1 MEAAEEAA
9 RQLRLRDLAGLI
21 VIDFIDMEEAKNNRA
36 VEKKLKDCLKDDRA
50 RIQMGKISQFGL
62 MEISRQRRRSGV
74 LEGTTHVCPHCQGVG
89 RVRSVESSALSMLR
103 TVEMESAKG
112 GPGVVTLR
120 VPREVGLYI
129 LNEKR
134 AYLVRLQQMQG
145 LQVNV
150 VVDDAMMEGDHE
162 IERISTLDPDE
173 ARAFINAIPQVRP
186 EPEDDDLDIVDE
198 DEDEDEEDEEQIE
211 EEDTDDDEGE
221 ARVQAEREPRE
232 AREPREGGERGRG
245 RRRRR
250 RGGRRDEEGSEPRR
264 VEAAE
269 GEDADIDQGRDA
281 SDAEGAEGDDDS
293 EEGRARRRRRR
304 GRRGGRRAREEVR
317 TSTDPYSWTRVRVP
331 HVDGVYSWYDPA
343 LAIAPP
349 RPASEAHD
357 ESRHESRHE
366 RVSAEAAPAVRPQA
380 PEGGDMWVE
389 LPAVDAS
396 AAKPSRS
403 RRGRGRGR
411 GGSEQVTAE
420 AAVME
425 AGEPDAI
432 VEVEA
437 ALEPVV
443 EAVVE
448 PAPAEAPAAPVKKAR
463 PSRAKAKPAPVEAG
477 IEAAA
482 EAVVEAPAL
491 VVEAPVKPV
500 KAAPAPVLAP
510 AEADPA
516 EISTP
521 PEQPKRGWWR
531 R

>member
-103 TVEMESAKG
+103 AVELESARG
-112 GPGVVTLR
+112 GPGVVALR

-134 AYLVRLQQMQG
+134 EYLVRLQQVQG

-150 VVDDAMMEGDHE
+150 VVDDAMMDVDHE
-162 IERISTLDPDE
+162 IERISSLDPEE
-173 ARAFINAIPQVRP
+173 AKAFIQRTPVVRP

-198 DEDEDEEDEEQIE
+198 DEDEEIEDEDEEQIE
-211 EEDTDDDEGE
+211 REDTDDDE
-221 ARVQAEREPRE
+221 ASSRVESDRGP
-232 AREPREGGERGRG
+232 REPREGGREGGRG

-264 VEAAE
+264 VEAVE
-269 GEDADIDQGRDA
+269 GDDADADRDGP
-281 SDAEGAEGDDDS
+281 DAEGDDDS

-317 TSTDPYSWTRVRVP
+317 SVDPYSWTRVRVP

-349 RPASEAHD
+349 RPVEPRLEQA
-357 ESRHESRHE
+357 
-366 RVSAEAAPAVRPQA
+366 VSSEAAPPQPIARASA
-380 PEGGDMWVE
+380 PAAEGDMWVE
-389 LPAVDAS
+389 LPHAEAS
-396 AAKPSRS
+396 SKPSRS

-411 GGSEQVTAE
+411 GRDTEQATAE
-420 AAVME
+420 VVTIE
-425 AGEPDAI
+425 AQQAPPEVIAEPVAI
-432 VEVEA
+432 APEGVA
-437 ALEPVV
+437 PVV
-443 EAVVE
+443 EA
-448 PAPAEAPAAPVKKAR
+448 
-463 PSRAKAKPAPVEAG
+463 APVEAG
-477 IEAAA
+477 PPAKKARASRAKTKPAVVVQEAAPVGA
-482 EAVVEAPAL
+482 EP
-491 VVEAPVKPV
+491 EAPVTEPV
-500 KAAPAPVLAP
+500 LEPVARPAAKAPKAPKAAPVTAPAPVLD
-510 AEADPA
+510 DPA
-516 EISTP
+516 EISAP
-521 PEQPKRGWWR
+521 PAQPKRGWWR